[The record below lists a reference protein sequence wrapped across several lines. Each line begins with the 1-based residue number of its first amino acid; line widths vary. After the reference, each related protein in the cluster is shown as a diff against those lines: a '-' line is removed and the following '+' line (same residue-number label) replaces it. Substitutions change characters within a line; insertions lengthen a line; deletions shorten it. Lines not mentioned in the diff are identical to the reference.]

1 MLTLRQ
7 KIAQLFIVG
16 FNGSTLSKS
25 TDIYRCIENN
35 GIGGV
40 LLFSKSADGKASPK
54 NLITKNQIQHLNHEI
69 RLLCHKTIGIEPLI
83 SLDYEGGSVDRLAD
97 IEGVKPSL
105 SARQMAQLAEE
116 KLDTILHDMAALL
129 RELGFNLNFAPVV
142 DLELVLDKGVIGPLH
157 RSFGSDSKF
166 VTHMAERFCEIFNQY
181 RIGTCFK
188 HFPGHGS
195 AIDDTHF
202 GFVDVTEHYLPSELF
217 PYRQLKNMA
226 DKPITVMTAHVINRH
241 LEPEEIPAS
250 FSYNIL
256 NNVLRNELSY
266 GGVIISDDLQMK
278 AISEYYSIQ
287 ESMILA
293 INAGCDMLI
302 VANQLGYYA
311 PEDLIDMLEEAVSNG
326 QLSEIRI
333 ESSFQRIQHL
343 KSQLT

>member
-1 MLTLRQ
+1 
-7 KIAQLFIVG
+7 
-16 FNGSTLSKS
+16 
-25 TDIYRCIENN
+25 
-35 GIGGV
+35 
-40 LLFSKSADGKASPK
+40 
-54 NLITKNQIQHLNHEI
+54 
-69 RLLCHKTIGIEPLI
+69 
-83 SLDYEGGSVDRLAD
+83 
-97 IEGVKPSL
+97 
-105 SARQMAQLAEE
+105 
-116 KLDTILHDMAALL
+116 
-129 RELGFNLNFAPVV
+129 
-142 DLELVLDKGVIGPLH
+142 
-157 RSFGSDSKF
+157 
-166 VTHMAERFCEIFNQY
+166 
-181 RIGTCFK
+181 FK

-217 PYRQLKNMA
+217 PYQRLKNMA

-256 NNVLRNELSY
+256 NNILRNELSY
-266 GGVIISDDLQMK
+266 EGVIISDDLQMK

-326 QLSEIRI
+326 QLSEVRI
-333 ESSFQRIQHL
+333 ERSFQRIQHL